1 LAYWQQTLKQEI
13 KGVLNMRDIKLTDTL
28 DFFRTDIMTLQ
39 RLLFNTVENIDIND
53 KEKAFSKDT
62 ETMLYLIDKL
72 GEEVIAVDAKE
83 KNNGNVLI
91 DDLSTLTEKIII
103 LESFLTDTLKQI
115 DSENKDDA
123 LTGDIAKTYYLIDQ
137 LDKEVSKLAIEI
149 SE

>member
-1 LAYWQQTLKQEI
+1 
-13 KGVLNMRDIKLTDTL
+13 MRDIKLVDTL

-39 RLLFNTVENIDIND
+39 RLLFNTVENISIND
-53 KEKAFSKDT
+53 KEKAFSKDV

-91 DDLSTLTEKIII
+91 DDLSTLSEKIII
-103 LESFLTDTLKQI
+103 LYSFLTDTLKQI

-123 LTGDIAKTYYLIDQ
+123 LTGDIAKTYYLIEQ

-149 SE
+149 SERL

>member
-1 LAYWQQTLKQEI
+1 
-13 KGVLNMRDIKLTDTL
+13 MRDIELTDTL
-28 DFFRTDIMTLQ
+28 DFFKTDIMTLQ
-39 RLLFNTVENIDIND
+39 RLLFNTVENISIND
-53 KEKAFSKDT
+53 KEKAFSKDI

-72 GEEVIAVDAKE
+72 GEEVIAVAAKE

-149 SE
+149 SERL

>member
-1 LAYWQQTLKQEI
+1 
-13 KGVLNMRDIKLTDTL
+13 MRDIKLVDTL

-39 RLLFNTVENIDIND
+39 RLLFNTVENISIND
-53 KEKAFSKDT
+53 KEKAFSKDI

-72 GEEVIAVDAKE
+72 GEEVIGVDAKA
-83 KNNGNVLI
+83 KNNDNDLI

-115 DSENKDDA
+115 DSDNKDDA

-137 LDKEVSKLAIEI
+137 LDKEVSNLATEI
-149 SE
+149 SERL

>member
-1 LAYWQQTLKQEI
+1 
-13 KGVLNMRDIKLTDTL
+13 MRDIELTDTL
-28 DFFRTDIMTLQ
+28 DFFKTDIMTLQ
-39 RLLFNTVENIDIND
+39 RLLFNTVENISIND
-53 KEKAFSKDT
+53 KEKAFSKDI

-72 GEEVIAVDAKE
+72 GEEVIAVAAKE

-115 DSENKDDA
+115 DIENKDDA

-149 SE
+149 SERL

>member
-1 LAYWQQTLKQEI
+1 
-13 KGVLNMRDIKLTDTL
+13 MRDIKLVDTL

-39 RLLFNTVENIDIND
+39 RLLFNTVENISIND
-53 KEKAFSKDT
+53 KEKAFSKDV

-72 GEEVIAVDAKE
+72 GEEVIAIAAKE

-115 DSENKDDA
+115 DSDNKDDA

-149 SE
+149 SERL

>member
-1 LAYWQQTLKQEI
+1 
-13 KGVLNMRDIKLTDTL
+13 MRDIELTDTL
-28 DFFRTDIMTLQ
+28 DFFKTDIMTLQ
-39 RLLFNTVENIDIND
+39 RLLFNTVENISIND
-53 KEKAFSKDT
+53 KEKAFSKDI

-72 GEEVIAVDAKE
+72 GEEVIAVAAKE

-123 LTGDIAKTYYLIDQ
+123 LTGDIAKTYYLIEQ
-137 LDKEVSKLAIEI
+137 LDKEVSNLATEI
-149 SE
+149 SERL

>member
-1 LAYWQQTLKQEI
+1 
-13 KGVLNMRDIKLTDTL
+13 MRDIKLTDTL

-53 KEKAFSKDT
+53 KEKAFSEDI
-62 ETMLYLIDKL
+62 ETMSYLIDKL
-72 GEEVIAVDAKE
+72 GEEVIAVAAKE

-123 LTGDIAKTYYLIDQ
+123 LTGDIAKTYYLIEQ
-137 LDKEVSKLAIEI
+137 LDKEVSNLDIEI
-149 SE
+149 SERL

>member
-1 LAYWQQTLKQEI
+1 
-13 KGVLNMRDIKLTDTL
+13 MRDIELTDTL
-28 DFFRTDIMTLQ
+28 DFFKTDIMTLQ
-39 RLLFNTVENIDIND
+39 RLLFNTVESISIND
-53 KEKAFSKDT
+53 KEKAFSKDI

-72 GEEVIAVDAKE
+72 GEEVIAVAAKE

-149 SE
+149 SERL

>member
-1 LAYWQQTLKQEI
+1 
-13 KGVLNMRDIKLTDTL
+13 MRDIKLTDTL

-53 KEKAFSKDT
+53 KEKVFSKDT

-115 DSENKDDA
+115 DIENKDDA

-149 SE
+149 SERL

>member
-1 LAYWQQTLKQEI
+1 
-13 KGVLNMRDIKLTDTL
+13 MRDIELTDTL
-28 DFFRTDIMTLQ
+28 DFFKTDIMTLQ
-39 RLLFNTVENIDIND
+39 RLLFNTVENISIND
-53 KEKAFSKDT
+53 KEKAFSKDV

-72 GEEVIAVDAKE
+72 GEEVIAVAAKE

-149 SE
+149 SERL

>member
-1 LAYWQQTLKQEI
+1 
-13 KGVLNMRDIKLTDTL
+13 MRDIKLTDTL

-149 SE
+149 SERL

>member
-1 LAYWQQTLKQEI
+1 
-13 KGVLNMRDIKLTDTL
+13 MRDIKLTDTL

-123 LTGDIAKTYYLIDQ
+123 LTGDIAKTYYLIEQ
-137 LDKEVSKLAIEI
+137 LDKEVSKLDIEI
-149 SE
+149 SERL

>member
-1 LAYWQQTLKQEI
+1 
-13 KGVLNMRDIKLTDTL
+13 MRDIKLTDTL

-53 KEKAFSKDT
+53 KEKAFSEDI
-62 ETMLYLIDKL
+62 ETMSYLIDKL
-72 GEEVIAVDAKE
+72 GEEVIAVAAKE

-115 DSENKDDA
+115 DIENKDDA
-123 LTGDIAKTYYLIDQ
+123 LTGDIAKAYYLIDQ

-149 SE
+149 SERL

>member
-1 LAYWQQTLKQEI
+1 
-13 KGVLNMRDIKLTDTL
+13 MRDIKLVDTL

-53 KEKAFSKDT
+53 KEKAFSKDV

-72 GEEVIAVDAKE
+72 GEEVIAVAAKE

-149 SE
+149 SERL

>member
-1 LAYWQQTLKQEI
+1 
-13 KGVLNMRDIKLTDTL
+13 MRDIELTDTL
-28 DFFRTDIMTLQ
+28 DFFKTDIMTLQ

-53 KEKAFSKDT
+53 KEKAFSKDV
-62 ETMLYLIDKL
+62 ETMSYLIDKL
-72 GEEVIAVDAKE
+72 GEEVIAVAAKE

-137 LDKEVSKLAIEI
+137 LDKEVSNLATEI
-149 SE
+149 SERL

>member
-1 LAYWQQTLKQEI
+1 
-13 KGVLNMRDIKLTDTL
+13 MRDIKLTDTL

-53 KEKAFSKDT
+53 KEKAFSKDV
-62 ETMLYLIDKL
+62 ETMSYLIDKL
-72 GEEVIAVDAKE
+72 GEEVIAVAAKE

-115 DSENKDDA
+115 DIENKDDV
-123 LTGDIAKTYYLIDQ
+123 LTRDIAKTYYLIDQ

-149 SE
+149 SERL

>member
-1 LAYWQQTLKQEI
+1 
-13 KGVLNMRDIKLTDTL
+13 MRDIKLVDTL

-39 RLLFNTVENIDIND
+39 RLLFNTVENISIND
-53 KEKAFSKDT
+53 KEKAFSKDV

-72 GEEVIAVDAKE
+72 GEEVIAVAAKE

-137 LDKEVSKLAIEI
+137 LDKEVSNLATEI
-149 SE
+149 SERL

>member
-1 LAYWQQTLKQEI
+1 
-13 KGVLNMRDIKLTDTL
+13 MRDIKLTDTL

-72 GEEVIAVDAKE
+72 GEEVIAVAAKE

-115 DSENKDDA
+115 DIDNKDDA

-149 SE
+149 SERL

>member
-1 LAYWQQTLKQEI
+1 
-13 KGVLNMRDIKLTDTL
+13 MRDIKLTDTL

-53 KEKAFSKDT
+53 KEKVFSKDT

-72 GEEVIAVDAKE
+72 GEEVIGVDAKA
-83 KNNGNVLI
+83 KNNDNDLI

-137 LDKEVSKLAIEI
+137 LDKEVSNLATEI
-149 SE
+149 SERL

>member
-1 LAYWQQTLKQEI
+1 
-13 KGVLNMRDIKLTDTL
+13 MRDIKLTDTL
-28 DFFRTDIMTLQ
+28 DFFRTDIMILQ

-53 KEKAFSKDT
+53 KEKAFSEDI
-62 ETMLYLIDKL
+62 ETMSYLIDKL
-72 GEEVIAVDAKE
+72 EEVIAVAAKE

-137 LDKEVSKLAIEI
+137 LDKEVSELAIEI
-149 SE
+149 SERL

>member
-1 LAYWQQTLKQEI
+1 
-13 KGVLNMRDIKLTDTL
+13 MRDIKLVDTL

-39 RLLFNTVENIDIND
+39 RLLFNTVENISIND
-53 KEKAFSKDT
+53 KEKAFSKDV

-72 GEEVIAVDAKE
+72 GEEVIAVAAKE

-103 LESFLTDTLKQI
+103 LESFLTYTLKQI
-115 DSENKDDA
+115 DIENKDDA

-149 SE
+149 SERL

>member
-1 LAYWQQTLKQEI
+1 MK
-13 KGVLNMRDIKLTDTL
+13 DIKLVDTL

-39 RLLFNTVENIDIND
+39 RLLFNTVENISIND
-53 KEKAFSKDT
+53 KEKAFSKDV

-72 GEEVIAVDAKE
+72 GEEVIAVAA
-83 KNNGNVLI
+83 NNDNDLI

-103 LESFLTDTLKQI
+103 LSSFLTDTLKQI

-137 LDKEVSKLAIEI
+137 LDKEVSNLDIEI
-149 SE
+149 SERL

>member
-1 LAYWQQTLKQEI
+1 
-13 KGVLNMRDIKLTDTL
+13 MRDIELTDTL
-28 DFFRTDIMTLQ
+28 DFFKTDIMTLQ

-72 GEEVIAVDAKE
+72 GEEVIAVAAKE

-115 DSENKDDA
+115 DSENKDDV
-123 LTGDIAKTYYLIDQ
+123 LTGDIAKTYYLIEQ
-137 LDKEVSKLAIEI
+137 LDKEVSNLDIEI
-149 SE
+149 SERL

>member
-1 LAYWQQTLKQEI
+1 
-13 KGVLNMRDIKLTDTL
+13 MRDIKLTDTL

-53 KEKAFSKDT
+53 KEKAFSEDI
-62 ETMLYLIDKL
+62 ETMSYLIDKL
-72 GEEVIAVDAKE
+72 GEEVIAVAAKE

-91 DDLSTLTEKIII
+91 DDLSTLTEKILI

-115 DSENKDDA
+115 DIENKDDA

-149 SE
+149 SERL

>member
-1 LAYWQQTLKQEI
+1 
-13 KGVLNMRDIKLTDTL
+13 MRDIKLVDTL

-39 RLLFNTVENIDIND
+39 RLLFNTVENISIND
-53 KEKAFSKDT
+53 KEKAFSKDI

-72 GEEVIAVDAKE
+72 GEEVIAVAAKE

-149 SE
+149 SERL

>member
-1 LAYWQQTLKQEI
+1 
-13 KGVLNMRDIKLTDTL
+13 MRDIKLVDTL

-39 RLLFNTVENIDIND
+39 RLLFNTVENISIND
-53 KEKAFSKDT
+53 KEKAFSKDV

-115 DSENKDDA
+115 DIENKDDA

-149 SE
+149 SERL

>member
-1 LAYWQQTLKQEI
+1 
-13 KGVLNMRDIKLTDTL
+13 MRDIKLTDTL

-39 RLLFNTVENIDIND
+39 RLLFNTVENISIND
-53 KEKAFSKDT
+53 KEKAFSKDV

-91 DDLSTLTEKIII
+91 DDLSTLSEKIII
-103 LESFLTDTLKQI
+103 LYSFLTDTLKQI

-123 LTGDIAKTYYLIDQ
+123 LTGDIAKTYYLINQ
-137 LDKEVSKLAIEI
+137 LDKEVSNLDIEI
-149 SE
+149 SERL

>member
-1 LAYWQQTLKQEI
+1 
-13 KGVLNMRDIKLTDTL
+13 MRDIKLTDTL

-39 RLLFNTVENIDIND
+39 RLLFNTVENISIND
-53 KEKAFSKDT
+53 KEKAFSKDV

-72 GEEVIAVDAKE
+72 GEEVIAVAAKE

-115 DSENKDDA
+115 DIENKDDA

-149 SE
+149 SERL

>member
-1 LAYWQQTLKQEI
+1 
-13 KGVLNMRDIKLTDTL
+13 MRDIELTDTL

-53 KEKAFSKDT
+53 KEKAFSKDV

-72 GEEVIAVDAKE
+72 GEEVIAVAAKE

-115 DSENKDDA
+115 DIENEDDA

-137 LDKEVSKLAIEI
+137 LDKEVSNLATEI
-149 SE
+149 SERL

>member
-1 LAYWQQTLKQEI
+1 
-13 KGVLNMRDIKLTDTL
+13 MRDIKLTDTL
-28 DFFRTDIMTLQ
+28 DFFKTDIMTLQ
-39 RLLFNTVENIDIND
+39 RLLFNTVENISIND
-53 KEKAFSKDT
+53 KEKAFSKDV

-91 DDLSTLTEKIII
+91 DDLSTLSEKIII

-149 SE
+149 SERL

>member
-1 LAYWQQTLKQEI
+1 
-13 KGVLNMRDIKLTDTL
+13 MRDIKLTDTL

-39 RLLFNTVENIDIND
+39 RLLFNTVENISIND
-53 KEKAFSKDT
+53 KEKAFSKDV

-72 GEEVIAVDAKE
+72 GEEVIAVAAKE

-137 LDKEVSKLAIEI
+137 LDKEVSNLATEI
-149 SE
+149 SERL